1 MYQSKTVDQVGWLLR
16 ILRLIARESRIFYYS
31 TKRKSAS
38 DEQRTHL
45 SQTCLW
51 WKPQEQPISQMSVIK
66 KQFTHTHT
74 HPQNSI
80 QIYTTNIGTAKKKK
94 CQKWIEAAYKL
105 RSVLNKKF
113 RESLKEKKQ
122 RRVGNLSYNIKL

>member
-66 KQFTHTHT
+66 KQFTHAHTHT
-74 HPQNSI
+74 KFYSDIYYKYRNSQKKKVPKMNWSSI
-80 QIYTTNIGTAKKKK
+80 QTT
-94 CQKWIEAAYKL
+94 
-105 RSVLNKKF
+105 F
-113 RESLKEKKQ
+113 SLKQKVQGKLKGEKTEKS
-122 RRVGNLSYNIKL
+122 RKFII